1 MKKAIL
7 IWLVLHLP
15 AVSFAASRVTVEQL
29 TREVASNHGKSDSKI
44 ADKLFGLEL
53 TERLSAAKVAA
64 LEAELPGPKSR
75 RALVALADQ
84 STFLDPPPAE
94 IPVLP
99 APSIEQQRDIT
110 AKAVDYIKTTLHALP
125 NLIASRDTI

>member
-1 MKKAIL
+1 MKKAML
-7 IWLVLHLP
+7 IWFVLQLP
-15 AVSFAASRVTVEQL
+15 VVAFAASRVTVEQL

-53 TERLSAAKVAA
+53 TERLSAAKVAS

-94 IPVLP
+94 MQIAGVPTPLRGWVEREGGPV
-99 APSIEQQRDIT
+99 R
-110 AKAVDYIKTTLHALP
+110 
-125 NLIASRDTI
+125 